1 MFISVYLISRFVD
14 VILRKCC
21 NFVFNNLCS
30 INLCE
35 VNFNFV
41 SFNFREKIKQTS
53 LTVHSYFF
61 ICVRT
66 SNIDYNIVKE
76 NIAKIHKYKIFY
88 LQSLEHHLY

>member
-1 MFISVYLISRFVD
+1 M
-14 VILRKCC
+14 
-21 NFVFNNLCS
+21 
-30 INLCE
+30 CE
-35 VNFNFV
+35 VNFIFV
-41 SFNFREKIKQTS
+41 SFNFHEKIKQKS

-66 SNIDYNIVKE
+66 SNIDYSIVKV

>member
-1 MFISVYLISRFVD
+1 MCEL
-14 VILRKCC
+14 
-21 NFVFNNLCS
+21 NFS
-30 INLCE
+30 
-35 VNFNFV
+35 FV

-53 LTVHSYFF
+53 LTVHSYIF

-66 SNIDYNIVKE
+66 SNIDYSIVKV